1 MTLHIVLLLV
11 GIALLYLGSEWMVK
25 GAASMALALN
35 VKPVI
40 VGLTVVAFAT
50 SAPELLV
57 SLIAAVRGSSGVSLG
72 NILGSNVANLGLVL
86 GASAVVKPLAVGR
99 SMVLREI
106 PYMILA
112 SGVFWIICAD
122 GFIGRADGIILLSGL
137 ALFLIIGI
145 KTAKKPKGVELEL
158 EVPAGR
164 RVLWYICLIVV
175 GMLGLMVGAHLI
187 VNSAIFIATRLGL
200 SEVFIGLSI
209 VAVGTSLPELATSVV
224 ASARGEHEISVG
236 NVVGSNVFNVCMVI
250 GTVGLFNPMSVD
262 MKLMRFEFPAMFALC
277 FILLIFARTGFRLNR
292 LEGLFFLVSFILFVA
307 LSYGLG

>member
-1 MTLHIVLLLV
+1 MALNIVLLLV

-25 GAASMALALN
+25 GAASLALSLS
-35 VKPVI
+35 VRPVI

-86 GASAVVKPLAVGR
+86 GASAVVKPLVVGR

-106 PYMILA
+106 PYMIVA
-112 SGVFWIICAD
+112 SGAFWFICAD
-122 GFIGRADGIILLSGL
+122 GFIGRVDGIVLLAGL
-137 ALFLIIGI
+137 GVFLLLGI
-145 KTAKKPKGVELEL
+145 KTARKKETVAL
-158 EVPAGR
+158 EVGVPGR
-164 RVLWYICLIVV
+164 RRILWYLFLVTM
-175 GMLGLMVGAHLI
+175 GMGGLVVGAHLI
-187 VNSAIFIATRLGL
+187 VTSAIFIATRLGL

-236 NVVGSNVFNVCMVI
+236 NVVGSNVFNVCLVI

-262 MKLMRFEFPAMFALC
+262 MRLMHFEFPAMFFLC
-277 FILLIFARTGFRLNR
+277 LTLWIFGRTGFRLNR
-292 LEGLFFLVSFILFVA
+292 LEGLFFVVSFVLFVG